1 MLRHSKGNVRL
12 LLSSLVVT
20 CPHSMTVERCV
31 STHNTLVTNNRASTE
46 IDTINARM
54 IIALNGAGTT
64 RYDPREAITKFLADK
79 ERKEHTIAPD
89 TYKENKF
96 VRTFFK

>member
-20 CPHSMTVERCV
+20 CPYSMTVERC
-31 STHNTLVTNNRASTE
+31 VTNNRASTE

-54 IIALNGAGTT
+54 IIPLNGVGT
-64 RYDPREAITKFLADK
+64 ITKFLADK
-79 ERKEHTIAPD
+79 ERKTHTITPD